1 MPLCFTKHLQIS
13 LTIRKAYSKD
23 GHNVNLDEKKLSV
36 PDPLPP
42 PQVSFFFFLFS
53 CCEVKGQV
61 LLSAVIWC
69 ESLEMWKYIWLL
81 SFAFFFFRPYTLKTC
96 PKTFSIEVLFFCN
109 HFDTICCNGN
119 LQQCPGTPKIFSHI
133 N

>member
-81 SFAFFFFRPYTLKTC
+81 SFAFFFFDHTPWKLALKRSQSKSC
-96 PKTFSIEVLFFCN
+96 FSVI
-109 HFDTICCNGN
+109 IS
-119 LQQCPGTPKIFSHI
+119 TPSAATEISSNARERRKYFLI
-133 N
+133 